1 MKSEWLWDS
10 RYNER
15 QAGRILKNPKD
26 PRFPLIAEK
35 LISRISPAKK
45 AFEFIDKETFCRNWM
60 KIKKRMRRDSWLQ
73 DKVLFWQT
81 VYENILADFKAKGI
95 KVREELRPV
104 TNVIQ
109 KSISQQI
116 KEHRLKE
123 NIAQKDMARKMG
135 VVQQYVSKLET
146 GRENYSVQTLQQIA
160 RALNKK
166 LVIKFQ

>member
-1 MKSEWLWDS
+1 MKSAWLWDS

-15 QAGRILKNPKD
+15 QAGRILMNPKD

-60 KIKKRMRRDSWLQ
+60 RIKKRMKKDSWLQ

-81 VYENILADFKAKGI
+81 VYENILAEFREKGI
-95 KVREELRPV
+95 KIREAQPRV
-104 TNVIQ
+104 TNKIQ
-109 KSISQQI
+109 KSISEQI
-116 KEHRLKE
+116 KGLRLKE
-123 NIAQKDMARKMG
+123 NIAQRDMARKMG
-135 VVQQYVSKLET
+135 VIQQYVSKLET

-166 LVIKFQ
+166 LIIKFQ